1 MDIFDPSAVMNCKT
15 FDSWPSNLITVLNHY
30 DVINTNGNPNLDPR
44 LRPNGIGQQLNMT
57 QTEKDA
63 VIAFLNTLAGA
74 NVYTDEKWSDPFI
87 N

>member
-1 MDIFDPSAVMNCKT
+1 MHIGVS
-15 FDSWPSNLITVLNHY
+15 SNLITVLNHY

-63 VIAFLNTLAGA
+63 VIAFLKTLAGA